1 MVGRRLIPRLGG
13 FHTAMNF
20 LKAIGDHV
28 AGSGLA
34 EVWLESGLLWE
45 GDVQLVMAGKAHNK
59 AMRAHKLTL
68 QALWRILL
76 PKFLLYAEESDKE
89 CHDEVAAM
97 AADDDPESIPELVAS
112 LKEVRFHKLFK
123 DFAESK
129 SNDVNF
135 VFWWC
140 YMDIVSVQ
148 PRTE

>member
-1 MVGRRLIPRLGG
+1 M
-13 FHTAMNF
+13 
-20 LKAIGDHV
+20 
-28 AGSGLA
+28 
-34 EVWLESGLLWE
+34 WLESELL
-45 GDVQLVMAGKAHNK
+45 GKGAVQLVMAGKAYNK

-148 PRTE
+148 PRTA